1 MYISRLEL
9 KGFKSFSDKTVLR
22 LSPGLS
28 VITGPNGSGKSNLI
42 DAVRFVMGEN
52 STRGLRA
59 DRLSSL
65 ISDSARGKGQK
76 YYVRM
81 VIDNRDRR
89 IPVQEE
95 EIVITRYIDDK
106 GESKYF
112 LNRRRAQRAVVM
124 NTLSMAGLSSR
135 GYNIVVQGE
144 ISRISEKSPEEVRAM
159 IEEAVGIS
167 SFDERR
173 KQAEEEL
180 KEADVNLKVAMS
192 RLDEV
197 RSRIEQLEREYNRA
211 TASTTLKEVA
221 DELKRH
227 ILLEDLRRRE
237 GRLAETIAEADG
249 LSSDLGEAAEE
260 RKKVV
265 EQRKVLLDD
274 ILEIDKTRQAS
285 PEITSTEL
293 TRVLAERMGELGRTE
308 WALQQTKGNKKDLA
322 TKIGEDRKSRKK
334 ASTTVRNLR
343 RRGELAR
350 ARTRILENRE
360 VRLVPERN
368 RLRRTIETAR
378 REIDS
383 LQRRLAEVEGTLP
396 RVESEFSQAEF
407 ERQKTSE
414 QMGELER
421 EERSA
426 SVARKL
432 HAKRYLR
439 WKARADRLT
448 SRLKMITN
456 EAQAFGSDLAG
467 SLSRAEKLERGET
480 MIRELMAKLEAA
492 AERVRGRLDDSFE
505 FGTSDPRVVELV
517 LREAGIPVM
526 GLLRDLVQYGP
537 EIEPALAAALGEWF
551 DAIVIGRDED
561 LSSISISLLNLGATS
576 AWLVKESEPKEM
588 VKDKGNRLIDRIE
601 FPPELG
607 EFLSS
612 KIGDFMLASDPTEA
626 AVASGKGLSVV
637 TKDGLILSGRDSAR
651 LRAAHA
657 TKPSSLLDTLRSLE
671 ADLHEARRLREDIL
685 SRNIVDL
692 KQNITEASSWLERV
706 MEVRNAAS
714 RVLNEIMDKMKAEEG
729 QILTEEK
736 RVEGSRARILSLKRI
751 RRDADLRLKGLKK
764 RLADTLAIRRSLS
777 LRASQVTG
785 LVKSSESRF
794 SQLDAE
800 IRAIGVELEGTRKRT
815 SEVEKQENELLQS
828 RKKTTK
834 RISDTAELLREADAK
849 IRELSDAKTNL
860 DGEISRLQN
869 KLKESTEAR
878 PSADERRGRL
888 ADDLRK
894 AEDQME
900 EIDTR
905 FRELQ
910 SKSSDAQRRRYEIE
924 TETASIKEKLSS
936 LGEPKMLSPEGLDSE
951 RCEALVKELEADLI
965 AMGLLNMLAREQY
978 DQQAQN
984 YILISHRLNTLEEE
998 KKAILDLIAEIE
1010 RNKREAFLQALQTVN
1025 KNFGEYFSE
1034 VTSGSARLECERPED
1049 PFQGGLSIMVQ
1060 FPEKETRLVYGASGG
1075 EKSVTAL
1082 CLIFALQQLKP
1093 APFYFFDEIDAHL
1106 DARNVQNYLKLV
1118 SMRAS
1123 GSQLLVISLK
1133 DVVAFGADRLIGT
1146 YIKGGKSRAMEM
1158 PIVASQRVRK

>member
-1 MYISRLEL
+1 MHISRLEL

-65 ISDSARGKGQK
+65 ISDSSRGKGQK

-89 IPVQEE
+89 IPVQED

-144 ISRISEKSPEEVRAM
+144 ISRISDKSPEEVRAM
-159 IEEAVGIS
+159 IEEAVGIL

-197 RSRIEQLEREYNRA
+197 RSRIEQLERESNRA
-211 TASTTLKEVA
+211 NASITLKEVA

-237 GRLAETIAEADG
+237 ARVAEIIAEVDG
-249 LSSDLGEAAEE
+249 LSSDLGEADEE
-260 RKKVV
+260 RRKVA
-265 EQRKVLLDD
+265 EQRKTLLDD
-274 ILEIDKTRQAS
+274 ILEIDKTRQTS
-285 PEITSTEL
+285 SDITSTEL
-293 TRVLAERMGELGRTE
+293 TRVIAERMGELGRTE
-308 WALQQTKGNKKDLA
+308 WTLQQTKGNKKDLA
-322 TKIGEDRKSRKK
+322 TKMGDDRKSRRK
-334 ASTTVRNLR
+334 ASTTIRNLR
-343 RRGELAR
+343 RKGELAR
-350 ARTRILENRE
+350 VRTRILENRE
-360 VRLVPERN
+360 VKLVPERD
-368 RLRRTIETAR
+368 RLRRIIETAR
-378 REIDS
+378 RETNS
-383 LQRRLAEVEGTLP
+383 LQKRLTEVEGILP
-396 RVESEFSQAEF
+396 RVGAEFSQEEF
-407 ERQKTSE
+407 ELQKTSE
-414 QMGELER
+414 QIGELER

-426 SVARKL
+426 SSARKL
-432 HAKRYLR
+432 HAKRYIR
-439 WKARADRLT
+439 WKGRADRLT
-448 SRLKMITN
+448 SRLKMMTS
-456 EAQAFGSDLAG
+456 EAQAFGSNLVG
-467 SLSRAEKLERGET
+467 SLSRAEKLERGEI

-517 LREAGIPVM
+517 LREAGISVT
-526 GLLRDLVQYGP
+526 GLLKDLVQYGP
-537 EIEPALAAALGEWF
+537 EVEPALVAALGEWF
-551 DAIVIGRDED
+551 GAIVIGRDED
-561 LSSISISLLNLGATS
+561 PSAISISLLNVGVTS
-576 AWLVKESEPKEM
+576 AWLIRESEPNET
-588 VKDKGNRLIDRIE
+588 VKGKSNRLIDRIE
-601 FPPELG
+601 FPPELD

-612 KIGDFMLASDPTEA
+612 RIGDFILASDPTEA
-626 AVASGKGLSVV
+626 AVASRKGLSVV
-637 TKDGLILSGRDSAR
+637 TKDGLVLSGKDSAR

-657 TKPSSLLDTLRSLE
+657 TKPSSLLETLRILE
-671 ADLHEARRLREDIL
+671 ADLSEARRLREEIL

-692 KQNITEASSWLERV
+692 KQGITEASSWLERV

-714 RVLNEIMDKMKAEEG
+714 KVLSEITDKMKAEEG
-729 QILTEEK
+729 LMLTEEK
-736 RVEGSRARILSLKRI
+736 RLQGLRARILSLKRI
-751 RRDADLRLKGLKK
+751 RREADLRLKGLKR
-764 RLADTLAIRRSLS
+764 RLTDTRAIKRSLS
-777 LRASQVTG
+777 LRASQVAG

-794 SQLDAE
+794 SQLDAD
-800 IRAIGVELEGTRKRT
+800 IRAIEVELEGTRKRIF
-815 SEVEKQENELLQS
+815 EVQKQKNELLQS
-828 RKKTTK
+828 RKNVTK

-869 KLKESTEAR
+869 KLKESTEAK
-878 PSADERRGRL
+878 PSADERRDRL

-894 AEDQME
+894 AEDQIE

-910 SKSSDAQRRRYEIE
+910 SKSSDAQRRRYGIE

-951 RCEALVKELEADLI
+951 HCEALVKELEADLI

-984 YILISHRLNTLEEE
+984 YILISQRLNTLEEE

-1025 KNFGEYFSE
+1025 KSFGEYFSE

-1060 FPEKETRLVYGASGG
+1060 FPGKETRLVYGSSGG

-1133 DVVAFGADRLIGT
+1133 DVVAFGADKLIGT
-1146 YIKGGKSRAMEM
+1146 YIKSGKSRAMEM

>member
-9 KGFKSFSDKTVLR
+9 KGFKSFSEKTVLR

-28 VITGPNGSGKSNLI
+28 VITGPNGSGKSNLV

-52 STRGLRA
+52 STRALRA

-65 ISDSARGKGQK
+65 ISDGARGKGQK

-89 IPVQEE
+89 IPVQED

-135 GYNIVVQGE
+135 GYNIIVQGE

-173 KQAEEEL
+173 RQAEEEL

-211 TASTTLKEVA
+211 AASTTLKEVA

-227 ILLEDLRRRE
+227 MLLEDLRRRE
-237 GRLAETIAEADG
+237 ERLAEIIAEADG
-249 LSSDLGEAAEE
+249 LSVDLGGIDEE

-265 EQRKVLLDD
+265 EQRKILLDE
-274 ILEIDKTRQAS
+274 ILEIDKTRQGS
-285 PEITSTEL
+285 SEIASTEL
-293 TRVLAERMGELGRTE
+293 AKVLAERMGELGRVE
-308 WALQQTKGNKKDLA
+308 WALQQTQGSKKDLVIR
-322 TKIGEDRKSRKK
+322 IGEDRKSRRKT
-334 ASTTVRNLR
+334 STTIRNLR
-343 RRGELAR
+343 RKSEQAR
-350 ARTRILENRE
+350 ARARVSENR
-360 VRLVPERN
+360 VAKLVPERN
-368 RLRRTIETAR
+368 RLRRTTDTAK
-378 REIDS
+378 REIDF
-383 LQRRLAEVEGTLP
+383 LQRRLAEVESTLL
-396 RVESEFSQAEF
+396 RVRLESSKAEF
-407 ERQKTSE
+407 ELQRISE
-414 QMGELER
+414 QIVELER
-421 EERSA
+421 EERTA
-426 SVARKL
+426 AGARKL
-432 HAKRYLR
+432 HAKRYSK

-456 EAQAFGSDLAG
+456 EAQAFGTNLAG
-467 SLSRAEKLERGET
+467 SLSRAEKLERGEI

-492 AERVRGRLDDSFE
+492 AERVRGRLDDTFE
-505 FGTSDPRVVELV
+505 FGASDPRVVEIV
-517 LREAGIPVM
+517 LKEAGISVT
-526 GLLRDLVQYGP
+526 GLLRDLVRYRS
-537 EIEPALAAALGEWF
+537 EIEPAITAALGEWF
-551 DAIVIGRDED
+551 DAIVIGRNED
-561 LSSISISLLNLGATS
+561 PSAISISLLNVGVAS
-576 AWLVKESEPKEM
+576 AWLVKEGEPTEA
-588 VKDKGNRLIDRIE
+588 VKGKGSRLIDSME

-607 EFLSS
+607 GFLSS
-612 KIGDFMLASDPTEA
+612 KIGDFVLASDPTEA

-637 TKDGLILSGRDSAR
+637 TKDGLVLSGRDSAR

-657 TKPSSLLDTLRSLE
+657 AKPSSLLETLRSLE
-671 ADLHEARRLREDIL
+671 TDLSEARRLREEIL

-692 KQNITEASSWLERV
+692 KQSITEASSWLGRV
-706 MEVRNAAS
+706 MEVRNVAS
-714 RVLNEIMDKMKAEEG
+714 KVLNEITGKMKAEEG
-729 QILTEEK
+729 LMLTEEK
-736 RVEGSRARILSLKRI
+736 RLEGLRARIVSL
-751 RRDADLRLKGLKK
+751 RRSRKEADLRLKGLER
-764 RLADTLAIRRSLS
+764 RLAGTFRIKRNLS
-777 LRASQVTG
+777 LRASQVTS
-785 LVKSSESRF
+785 LVNSLKRRLSR
-794 SQLDAE
+794 LDAE
-800 IRAIGVELEGTRKRT
+800 TRAIGVELETARKRI
-815 SEVEKQENELLQS
+815 SEVQKQENELVQG
-828 RKKTTK
+828 RKSITG
-834 RISDTAELLREADAK
+834 RIADTAKLLREVDTK
-849 IRELSDAKTNL
+849 IRELSDAKTSL
-860 DGEISRLQN
+860 DGEISQLQSR
-869 KLKESTEAR
+869 LKESTEAK
-878 PSADERRGRL
+878 PSADERRNHL

-894 AEDQME
+894 AEGQIEQLD
-900 EIDTR
+900 IR
-905 FRELQ
+905 FRDLQ
-910 SKSSDAQRRRYEIE
+910 SKSGDAQRRRYGIE
-924 TETASIKEKLSS
+924 TEIASIKEKLSS
-936 LGEPKMLSPEGLDSE
+936 LGEPKMLSPDGLDPVS
-951 RCEALVKELEADLI
+951 CESLVRELEADLA

-984 YILISHRLNTLEEE
+984 YVLISQRLNTLEEE

-1010 RNKREAFLQALQTVN
+1010 HNKREAFLQALQIVN
-1025 KNFGEYFSE
+1025 KGFAEYFSD
-1034 VTSGSARLECERPED
+1034 VTGGSARLECERPED

-1060 FPEKETRLVYGASGG
+1060 FPGKETRLVYGSSGG

-1133 DVVAFGADRLIGT
+1133 DVVAFGADKLIGT
-1146 YIKGGKSRAMEM
+1146 YIKAGKSKAMEM
-1158 PIVASQRVRK
+1158 PIAASQRVGK

>member
-89 IPVQEE
+89 IPLQED

-124 NTLSMAGLSSR
+124 NTLGMAGLSSR

-144 ISRISEKSPEEVRAM
+144 ISRISDKSPEEVRAM

-197 RSRIEQLEREYNRA
+197 RSRIEQLEREFNRA

-237 GRLAETIAEADG
+237 GRLVEITAEVDG
-249 LSSDLGEAAEE
+249 LSSDLREVDEE
-260 RKKVV
+260 RRKMV
-265 EQRKVLLDD
+265 EQRKTLLGD
-274 ILEIDKTRQAS
+274 ILEIDKTKQAPS
-285 PEITSTEL
+285 EITSTEL
-293 TRVLAERMGELGRTE
+293 TRVLAERLGQLGRTE
-308 WALQQTKGNKKDLA
+308 WAFQQIKGNKKDLA
-322 TKIGEDRKSRKK
+322 TKISEDRKSRRK
-334 ASTTVRNLR
+334 ASTTIRSLR
-343 RRGELAR
+343 RKVKLAG
-350 ARTRILENRE
+350 ARIRILENRE
-360 VRLVPERN
+360 VKLVPERD
-368 RLRRTIETAR
+368 RLRRIVETAR

-383 LQRRLAEVEGTLP
+383 LQRRLTEVEGIAP
-396 RVESEFSQAEF
+396 RVGAEFSQGEF
-407 ERQKTSE
+407 ELRKISE

-426 SVARKL
+426 SSARKL
-432 HAKRYLR
+432 HSRRYSR
-439 WKARADRLT
+439 WKGRADRLT
-448 SRLKMITN
+448 SRLEMMTS
-456 EAQAFGSDLAG
+456 EAQAFGSNLAG
-467 SLSRAEKLERGET
+467 SLSRAEKLERGEI

-492 AERVRGRLDDSFE
+492 AERIRGRLDDSFE
-505 FGTSDPRVVELV
+505 FGTSDPHVVELV
-517 LREAGIPVM
+517 LREAGISVI
-526 GLLRDLVQYGP
+526 GLLRDLVQYEP
-537 EIEPALAAALGEWF
+537 DIEPALGAALGEWF
-551 DAIVIGRDED
+551 DAIVIDRDED
-561 LSSISISLLNLGATS
+561 PSAISISLLNVGVAS
-576 AWLVKESEPKEM
+576 AWLVKESEPKET
-588 VKDKGNRLIDRIE
+588 VKGQSNRLIDRIE
-601 FPPELG
+601 FPPELNG
-607 EFLSS
+607 FLSS
-612 KIGDFMLASDPTEA
+612 RIGDFILASNPTEA
-626 AVASGKGLSVV
+626 AVASEKGFRVV
-637 TKDGLILSGRDSAR
+637 TKDGLVLSGRDSAR
-651 LRAAHA
+651 LRVAHA
-657 TKPSSLLDTLRSLE
+657 TRPSSLLETLRTLE
-671 ADLHEARRLREDIL
+671 ADLSEARRLREEIL
-685 SRNIVDL
+685 SKNIVDL
-692 KQNITEASSWLERV
+692 KQGITEASSWLERV
-706 MEVRNAAS
+706 MEVRNVAS
-714 RVLNEIMDKMKAEEG
+714 KVLNDITDKMKAEEG
-729 QILTEEK
+729 LILTEEK
-736 RVEGSRARILSLKRI
+736 RLEGLRARILSLKRI
-751 RRDADLRLKGLKK
+751 RKDADLRLKGLRK
-764 RLADTLAIRRSLS
+764 RLKDTLAAKGGLS

-785 LVKSSESRF
+785 MMKSSESRF
-794 SQLDAE
+794 SQLDVE
-800 IRAIGVELEGTRKRT
+800 IRAIEMELEGTRKRIF
-815 SEVEKQENELLQS
+815 EVQKQKNELLQS
-828 RKKTTK
+828 RKNITK
-834 RISDTAELLREADAK
+834 RISNTAELLREADAK
-849 IRELSDAKTNL
+849 IRELSDTKTNL
-860 DGEISRLQN
+860 DGEVSRLQS
-869 KLKESTEAR
+869 KLKELTEVR
-878 PSADERRGRL
+878 PSTDERRDRL

-894 AEDQME
+894 AEDQIE
-900 EIDTR
+900 VIDSR

-910 SKSSDAQRRRYEIE
+910 SKSSDTQRRRYEIE
-924 TETASIKEKLSS
+924 SETASIKEKLSL
-936 LGEPKMLSPEGLDSE
+936 LGEPRMLSPEGLDSE
-951 RCEALVKELEADLI
+951 HCEALVKELEADLI
-965 AMGLLNMLAREQY
+965 AMGLLNQLAREQY

-984 YILISHRLNTLEEE
+984 YILISQRLNTLEEE

-1025 KNFGEYFSE
+1025 KSFGEYFSE

-1060 FPEKETRLVYGASGG
+1060 FPGKETRLVYGASGG

-1133 DVVAFGADRLIGT
+1133 DVVAFGADKLIGT
-1146 YIKGGKSRAMEM
+1146 YIKSGKSRAMEM